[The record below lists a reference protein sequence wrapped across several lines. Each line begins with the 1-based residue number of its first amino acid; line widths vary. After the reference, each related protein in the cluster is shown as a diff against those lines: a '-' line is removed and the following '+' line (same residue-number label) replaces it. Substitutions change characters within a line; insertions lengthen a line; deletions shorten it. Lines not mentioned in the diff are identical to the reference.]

1 MIYSKCCSCGGD
13 VEVRMDVEN
22 KLMLSCLQCS
32 RVIGK
37 SEALLL
43 LKKIESKKTKVA

>member
-1 MIYSKCCSCGGD
+1 MIYSICCSCGGD
-13 VEVRMDVEN
+13 IEVRMDVEN
-22 KLMLSCLQCS
+22 KLILSCLQCS